1 MSHFQQ
7 GWNLQYKYYTM
18 YMQHS
23 YTQIEQEL
31 SEDSVVP
38 QPNLNSNSQTKMIFN
53 VIPMWY

>member
-18 YMQHS
+18 YMQQS

-31 SEDSVVP
+31 SEDNVVP
-38 QPNLNSNSQTKMIFN
+38 QQHNQI
-53 VIPMWY
+53 